1 MKIIQHVGH
10 FFGLRVYHRVK
21 IKKNIKLQ
29 NYNIFFFNFI
39 WSFLKHNEYY
49 RINLKN

>member
-21 IKKNIKLQ
+21 IKKNIELQ
-29 NYNIFFFNFI
+29 NYNICFFLILYGHF
-39 WSFLKHNEYY
+39 
-49 RINLKN
+49 